1 MDGTQIMNIKR
12 KMQDVKCKQNICK
25 FRSQA
30 GVSLVEVLVSIVI
43 LSIGLL
49 GIAMMQYMAIG
60 GNAFGRETQI
70 ATELGQELL
79 EQTKSTS
86 YTNASLTDGFHSE
99 SLTSTDTSRFGGVT
113 FNRVW
118 WVKDNCRNHTV
129 ALTPTD
135 PCNSASA
142 STCADAQSNM
152 KATLVRVCWVDKN
165 GGNHS
170 ATLNGVKWNEEA
182 TP

>member
-1 MDGTQIMNIKR
+1 MNA
-12 KMQDVKCKQNICK
+12 KCKHNILG

-30 GVSLVEVLVSIVI
+30 GVSLVEVLVAIVV

-49 GIAMMQYMAIG
+49 GVAMMQYMAIG
-60 GNAFGRETQI
+60 GNAFGREMQI

-86 YTNASLTDGFHSE
+86 YSDASLTDGFHSE
-99 SLTSTDTSRFGGVT
+99 SLTSTDTSRFGGLT

-118 WVKDNCRNHTV
+118 WVKDNCRNHNV

-135 PCNSASA
+135 PCNSGST
-142 STCADAQSNM
+142 STCVDAQSNM
-152 KATLVRVCWVDKN
+152 KTTVVRVCWTDKN
-165 GGNHS
+165 GGKHS
-170 ATLNGVKWNEEA
+170 ATLNGVRWNEA
-182 TP
+182 STP